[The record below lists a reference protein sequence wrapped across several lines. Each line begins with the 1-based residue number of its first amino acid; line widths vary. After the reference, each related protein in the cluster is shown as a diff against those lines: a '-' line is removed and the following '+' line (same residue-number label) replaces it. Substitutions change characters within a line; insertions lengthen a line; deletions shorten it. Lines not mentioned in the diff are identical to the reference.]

1 MNRVIISSKALWV
14 ALEELT
20 KRTSHTFVVKCK
32 NNVIKFTFTSVLVRC
47 SSTNDFECI
56 YARIKLENLKHL
68 LYIIQDQPITVEFYE
83 DGVIGIKEILV

>member
-1 MNRVIISSKALWV
+1 MNRIIISSKALWV

-20 KRTSHTFVVKCK
+20 KRTSQTFIVRCRH
-32 NNVIKFTFTSVLVRC
+32 NVLKFTFTSVLVRC
-47 SSTNDFECI
+47 DSKNDFECI

-68 LYIIQDQPITVEFYE
+68 LNVIADQPITVEFYD